1 MRINNFIAD
10 FKAENDI
17 YVAQGLIDDI
27 SLYKWV
33 SDALKP
39 FGMNIMVLQDAVVE
53 VKGKKGILPENFY
66 SLYAGWWC
74 EPKGYYTTCKNKS
87 ELQKSLI
94 WTERVEHSRKWDSC
108 NMCCST
114 NEEKVITERFFIDD
128 EQVEFYYKN
137 PRPIKIGNLLS
148 QNWCASDCKNK
159 IVKSSP
165 YEVVINSNTVY
176 TNFEEGSL
184 YIQYY
189 GMELDEDGMMIIP
202 DGAMGEIAKYV
213 DIYLNKK
220 LIEKIV
226 KNKEDDNSIT
236 LFKYYVDLERD
247 QRFRAVSASKFE
259 RLTPGSFMKLKE
271 KNRVSM
277 LQHELKFPII

>member
-1 MRINNFIAD
+1 MRVNNFIAD

-27 SLYKWV
+27 SLYKWIA
-33 SDALKP
+33 DALKP
-39 FGMNIMVLQDAVVE
+39 FGMNIMILQDAVVE
-53 VKGKKGILPENFY
+53 IKGKKGILPDNFY

-74 EPKGYYTTCKNKS
+74 EPKGYYTSCENKT
-87 ELQKSLI
+87 ELQKSMI
-94 WTERVEHSRKWDSC
+94 WTQRVERSTKWNSC
-108 NMCCST
+108 DMCCST
-114 NEEKVITERFFIDD
+114 DEEKVITERFFIDD
-128 EQVEFYYKN
+128 EQVDFYYHK
-137 PRPIKIGNLLS
+137 PKPIKIGNLLS
-148 QNWCASDCKNK
+148 LNWCSADCKNK
-159 IVKSSP
+159 VVKSSP
-165 YEVVINSNTVY
+165 YEVVINNNTIH
-176 TNFEEGSL
+176 TNFEEGTL

-226 KNKEDDNSIT
+226 KNKEDENSIT

-247 QRFRAVSASKFE
+247 QRFRALSASKFE
-259 RLTPGSFMKLKE
+259 RLTPASFDKIKQ
-271 KNRVSM
+271 KNRISM
-277 LQHELKFPII
+277 LAHELNSHVI